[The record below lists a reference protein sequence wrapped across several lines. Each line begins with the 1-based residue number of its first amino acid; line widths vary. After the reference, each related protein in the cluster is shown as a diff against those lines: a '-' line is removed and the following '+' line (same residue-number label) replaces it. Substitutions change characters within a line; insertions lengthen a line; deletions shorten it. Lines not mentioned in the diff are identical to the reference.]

1 MFGVTVRSQVGRS
14 SQRACQ
20 PVCSSCSSRIPGSQ
34 SDAVSIPGP
43 SSAAGGG
50 ETGSS
55 AAGRTAT
62 LVISIALGTS
72 RFSGYRPRRFERRAR
87 RATAVRHP
95 GRGLGSPG
103 DDGGRVLVEHPQPD
117 VLDLVAQGRRPLELE
132 LLGRGLH
139 LGFHLGHDALDLGL
153 APGRQL
159 GRCPGGRSGPVDLG
173 RLRDRPQATE
183 VYRPGSAARAPAE
196 LAAWSKAQ
204 VERVVAQMEAEMKA
218 AAKQLE
224 FERAAALRDE
234 IQNIRL
240 RVLDEDASTI
250 VARAAEAA
258 ARVPEGR
265 RPAGEPSK
273 RRGRYPEKREVP
285 SAMEITSV
293 AVLPAAEEP
302 VSPPPASE
310 EGPGIDTAS
319 DWLPGIRD
327 EHDEQTGWQ
336 ARWLDRPTWDRTVTP
351 NIRHRTGAR
360 SGRRRSR

>member
-1 MFGVTVRSQVGRS
+1 
-14 SQRACQ
+14 
-20 PVCSSCSSRIPGSQ
+20 
-34 SDAVSIPGP
+34 
-43 SSAAGGG
+43 
-50 ETGSS
+50 
-55 AAGRTAT
+55 
-62 LVISIALGTS
+62 
-72 RFSGYRPRRFERRAR
+72 
-87 RATAVRHP
+87 
-95 GRGLGSPG
+95 
-103 DDGGRVLVEHPQPD
+103 
-117 VLDLVAQGRRPLELE
+117 VAE
-132 LLGRGLH
+132 
-139 LGFHLGHDALDLGL
+139 
-153 APGRQL
+153 
-159 GRCPGGRSGPVDLG
+159 
-173 RLRDRPQATE
+173 ATE

-258 ARVPEGR
+258 ARRSTESRTPVG
-265 RPAGEPSK
+265 AGAGKS
-273 RRGRYPEKREVP
+273 RGRFGGPREPVP
-285 SAMEITSV
+285 NAMEITSV
-293 AVLPAAEEP
+293 VVLPADEEP
-302 VSPPPASE
+302 VAPPPADLL
-310 EGPGIDTAS
+310 PGDPAGDGEDVRADTAA